1 MLFLKCRAM
10 NGTLLMRQRS
20 NVCETVVV
28 LLFLDELIAAIKA
41 DIRFAEE
48 ALEQPDMKQYF
59 TDNFFKPSN
68 HA

>member
-1 MLFLKCRAM
+1 
-10 NGTLLMRQRS
+10 MRQRS

-68 HA
+68 HAW